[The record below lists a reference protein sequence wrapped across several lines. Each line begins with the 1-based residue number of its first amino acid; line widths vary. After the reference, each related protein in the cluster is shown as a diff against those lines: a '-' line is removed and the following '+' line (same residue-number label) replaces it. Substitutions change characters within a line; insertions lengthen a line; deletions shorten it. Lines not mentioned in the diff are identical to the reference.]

1 MTHQTVDIPF
11 FTGRIQDGPNDGVT
25 FDAWKNQP
33 LLNSIE
39 AGGIDWPSSCRNG
52 TCRTCL
58 SQLTEG
64 HVQHTT
70 EWPGVSSDELAD
82 GLILPCV
89 AVPLSDVR
97 IRRAE

>member
-1 MTHQTVDIPF
+1 MADIPF
-11 FTGRIQDGPNDGVT
+11 FTGHIEDATCGSAVT
-25 FDAWKNQP
+25 FDAWKHQP
-33 LLNSIE
+33 LLASME
-39 AGGIDWPSSCRNG
+39 GGGIDWPSSCRNG

-58 SQLTEG
+58 SQVTEG
-64 HVQHTT
+64 RVQHTT

-97 IRRAE
+97 IRRVE